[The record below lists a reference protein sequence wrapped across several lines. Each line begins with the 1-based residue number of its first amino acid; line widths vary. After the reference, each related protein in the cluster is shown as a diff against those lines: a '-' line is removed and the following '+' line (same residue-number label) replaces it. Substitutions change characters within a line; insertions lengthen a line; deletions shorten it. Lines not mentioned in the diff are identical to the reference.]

1 MKIILLI
8 FSVIWIFIGF
18 NVLNVDV
25 YDEKGNLIKDTPQ
38 FRRKSQGRSPRQM
51 ISNYKIFGISII
63 TGSIISTVYLLYKIF
78 I

>member
-18 NVLNVDV
+18 SVLKVDV
-25 YDEKGNLIKDTPQ
+25 YDEQGNLIKDTPQ
-38 FRRKSQGRSPRQM
+38 FRRKTQGRSPRQM
-51 ISNYKIFGISII
+51 ISNYKLFGISII
-63 TGSIISTVYLLYKIF
+63 AVSIFSTVYLLYKIF

>member
-18 NVLNVDV
+18 SVLKVDV
-25 YDEKGNLIKDTPQ
+25 YDEQGNLIEDTPQ

-51 ISNYKIFGISII
+51 VSNYKLFGISVMVI
-63 TGSIISTVYLLYKIF
+63 SIFSTVYLLYKIF